1 MTVVY
6 YTSTYFLD
14 ISLDIINVLKRHVDL
29 HVFIEV
35 TSSSRNMTVVDIDAF
50 PPGKMLATPA
60 ELLNQKDLEN
70 LTPYFAGT
78 ASTHFVL
85 HEHKTGFS
93 YSTIQASLAV
103 WKYVKP
109 FKPQIIHFEGYT
121 LRTIG
126 MLPFLFSV
134 KKVFMAIHDPV
145 PHTGE
150 KSWKIGLPNLLFFN
164 LPFKKRFIF
173 YSEFARN
180 LFVTHYKHV
189 KAPKLLVKL
198 CAYSYYK
205 RQPNAEVETNRHIL
219 FFGRISPYK
228 GVDVLMEAMPSVF
241 DEFPNQVLVIAGKS
255 TNGYQLENNI
265 PQKYK
270 GNVQIINRYIP
281 EEELLTLISNAK
293 FVVCPYLDA
302 TQSGVLM
309 TSFALNTPVIASEV
323 GSFPEFITNG
333 FNGLLVTPANAG
345 LLSKSIAAAL
355 RNDFYL
361 DLKNN
366 VTANNANHTWEQS
379 LEAVTNEYL
388 QI

>member
-14 ISLDIINVLKRHVDL
+14 ISLDIINVLKQHVDL

-35 TSSSRNMTVVDIDAF
+35 TSSSRNMTVVDIGAF

-150 KSWKIGLPNLLFFN
+150 KSWKIGLPKLLFFK
-164 LPFKKRFIF
+164 LP
-173 YSEFARN
+173 
-180 LFVTHYKHV
+180 V
-189 KAPKLLVKL
+189 
-198 CAYSYYK
+198 
-205 RQPNAEVETNRHIL
+205 
-219 FFGRISPYK
+219 
-228 GVDVLMEAMPSVF
+228 
-241 DEFPNQVLVIAGKS
+241 
-255 TNGYQLENNI
+255 
-265 PQKYK
+265 
-270 GNVQIINRYIP
+270 
-281 EEELLTLISNAK
+281 
-293 FVVCPYLDA
+293 
-302 TQSGVLM
+302 
-309 TSFALNTPVIASEV
+309 
-323 GSFPEFITNG
+323 
-333 FNGLLVTPANAG
+333 
-345 LLSKSIAAAL
+345 
-355 RNDFYL
+355 
-361 DLKNN
+361 
-366 VTANNANHTWEQS
+366 
-379 LEAVTNEYL
+379 
-388 QI
+388 